1 MKKALMYLIVFC
13 LVYNV
18 FMINSS
24 VFSYDYVDKSNE
36 YFVELL
42 KSEIYD
48 ITEEYYRLYGAK
60 SDTNSIGIFSGTL
73 CPNGIT
79 VKGYGTLSLE
89 DYVAGV
95 IQHEAYTHEG
105 IEALKAQAIA
115 ARTYAVNSTDYCK
128 RPIEN
133 STASQ
138 TFSSM
143 PGPEAKAAA
152 QATSGM
158 ILTYNGK
165 IFSSQ
170 YDSFCFKDGDCPD
183 STNHGGSYTVT
194 YTKLPSGERHTITL
208 SDQGQF
214 SRITTGQGHARGMS
228 QLVSYQMAKEGKSYD
243 EILRYFY
250 STGIEIVK
258 PSSATNWK
266 QCDSAWGNIKLGS
279 VDGTSL
285 CEIGCYVTSIA
296 ILISQSGASTTLG
309 DSFNPGTFAQYLISH
324 NAFSAGGALNS
335 LTSVYSLV
343 SGFSVGNPDYN
354 TSVDNIRSYLSSGK
368 YVQIHIKR
376 PNGTQHFIAVTGV
389 EGDKVHISD
398 PGNSCTVLSDCYPS
412 SYLSDLRIY
421 TIG

>member
-1 MKKALMYLIVFC
+1 MKKALSYLIVFC

-18 FMINSS
+18 FMINIS
-24 VFSYDYVDKSNE
+24 VFSYEYVDKDNE

-42 KSEIYD
+42 KNEIYE
-48 ITEEYYRLYGAK
+48 ITEEYYNLYGEK
-60 SDTNSIGIFSGTL
+60 NSSSSIGIFSGTL

-95 IQHEAYTHEG
+95 IQHEAYTSEG
-105 IEALKAQAIA
+105 GEALKAQAIA

-128 RPIEN
+128 RPIDN

-138 TFSSM
+138 TFSSN
-143 PGPEAKAAA
+143 PSGAAKAAA

-158 ILTYNGK
+158 ILTYNGN

-183 STNHGGSYTVT
+183 STNNGSSYSVT

-208 SDQGQF
+208 SDHAQF
-214 SRITTGQGHARGMS
+214 SRITSGQGHARGMS

-258 PSSATNWK
+258 PSSSVNWK
-266 QCDSAWGNIKLGS
+266 QCDSAWGHIKLGGS
-279 VDGTSL
+279 EGASL

-296 ILISQSGASTTLG
+296 ILIAQSGAPTTLG
-309 DSFNPGTFAQYLISH
+309 ADFNPGTFAQYLISH
-324 NAFSAGGALNS
+324 NAFSNGGS
-335 LTSVYSLV
+335 LDSLSSVSSLV

-398 PGNSCTVLSDCYPS
+398 PGNNCSVLSDCYPS